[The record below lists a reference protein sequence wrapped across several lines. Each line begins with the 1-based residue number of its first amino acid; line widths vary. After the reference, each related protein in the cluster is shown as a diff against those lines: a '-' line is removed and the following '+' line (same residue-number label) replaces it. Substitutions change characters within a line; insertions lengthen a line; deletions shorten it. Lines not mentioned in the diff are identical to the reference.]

1 MEILKFIC
9 FVIFLHRVFFNTNNY
24 YEKNYLCLS
33 NFYLND
39 DGVM

>member
-1 MEILKFIC
+1 MEILKFFC
-9 FVIFLHRVFFNTNNY
+9 FVILLHRVFFNTNY

-33 NFYLND
+33 NFHLND